1 MKNKLIE
8 IQKAVADLDQARQLH
23 EHAVSDLSSI
33 RGLRGQDGYAV
44 TVGVI
49 RVDVAVNAGRDG
61 GYQAKLVRGREM
73 IHLGA
78 LKALQALIDDRA
90 DIVRAKEKFL
100 KGLVGELAHDCP

>member
-23 EHAVSDLSSI
+23 EYAVSGLSSI
-33 RGLRGQDGYAV
+33 RGLRGQDGYSV
-44 TVGVI
+44 TVGGI
-49 RVDVAVNAGRDG
+49 RVDVAVNAGREG

-100 KGLVGELAHDCP
+100 KVLVGELAHDCP